1 MFRLAPL
8 FTVMQYLHDAVHR
21 AKGVCFLIK
30 VFREA
35 GCVAIVSECFFVLF
49 VPCGEASSS
58 LSDIRLLQL
67 GQVSLYTPDNENLSG
82 VRFLWEIS
90 FP

>member
-1 MFRLAPL
+1 MML
-8 FTVMQYLHDAVHR
+8 FMGPKECASSLR
-21 AKGVCFLIK
+21 CFAKLDVLLLCLN
-30 VFREA
+30 A
-35 GCVAIVSECFFVLF
+35 FFVLF